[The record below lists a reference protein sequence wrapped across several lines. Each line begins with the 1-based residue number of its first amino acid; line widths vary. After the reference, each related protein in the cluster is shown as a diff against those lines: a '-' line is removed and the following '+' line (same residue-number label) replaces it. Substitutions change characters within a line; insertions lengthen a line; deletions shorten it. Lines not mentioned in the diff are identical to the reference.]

1 MIIWQDAVLTAGS
14 VIFLLALFPSLLN
27 KKAKP
32 AILTSSLTGSVLLV
46 YAVVYAS
53 LSLWF
58 SVTTTVV
65 TAILWFIL
73 AMQKYKQDREG
84 HES

>member
-1 MIIWQDAVLTAGS
+1 MIVWQDIILTAGS
-14 VIFLLALFPSLLN
+14 VIFLIALFPSLLN

-32 AILTSSLTGSVLLV
+32 AILTSLLTGLVLLV

-58 SVTTTVV
+58 SVITTVA
-65 TAILWFIL
+65 TAALWFTL
-73 AMQKYKQDREG
+73 ATQKYKQDNKKR
-84 HES
+84 

>member
-1 MIIWQDAVLTAGS
+1 MIVWQDAVLTTGS
-14 VIFLLALFPSLLN
+14 VVFLLALFPSLRN
-27 KKAKP
+27 EKAKP
-32 AILTSSLTGSVLLV
+32 AMLTSVLTGWVLLV

-58 SVTTTVV
+58 SVITTVV

-73 AMQKYKQDREG
+73 AMQKYKQG
-84 HES
+84 KQKS